1 MKKYIKRLLRE
12 GLINEAASPVLYHFT
27 WERSL
32 SNILKTNK
40 LYLTSSVGS
49 RANEYGN
56 KPYYISFSRSKSIK
70 QGYGTKFT
78 NPGSIRIR
86 VDGNKL
92 NHNYKTISIDY
103 WQYPREKGFMGGI
116 GDEMEDRVVS
126 DNDAID
132 NANKYIESI
141 DIYVPDDGISAD
153 IIDNAKK
160 LGIKLYFYDNEKDFA
175 AGIPKRSVEPKI
187 GDAKEHRVDKGYG
200 IMRVLGALTYKEPEI
215 MDRVYDELVVD
226 YGYNKGDINDKISK
240 THEEYDYYLR
250 PNDDYYL
257 TDLTNSLSADLQNNN
272 RSSNKLVRYIIK
284 EFIKDYKRVGADNL
298 KDYLNLKLYRGKKT
312 QMDYNKELSIE
323 FDKLIKSSYKKHKEY
338 LDFSVYDK
346 DDNSID
352 SFIELPEVNKFLSD
366 KVFKIRKYVLDYIEN
381 NDNLFKDWYK
391 ISRDDIKN
399 NIDLYD
405 GLDTILKNFGDDQ
418 VTKHEFE
425 YVMSHILWSIDD
437 FGYTRLGGIK
447 DEYYKQFYNN

>member
-1 MKKYIKRLLRE
+1 MKKYIKKLLRE
-12 GLINEAASPVLYHFT
+12 SLLSEAASPVLYHFT

-103 WQYPREKGFMGGI
+103 WQYPREKGFMGGS

-126 DNDAID
+126 DNDVID

-141 DIYVPDDGISAD
+141 DIFLPKDGISAD
-153 IIDNAKK
+153 IIENAKK
-160 LGIKLYFYDNEKDFA
+160 LGIKLYFYANEKDFA

-187 GDAKEHRVDKGYG
+187 ADAKEHRIDKGYG

-215 MDRVYDELVVD
+215 MDKVYDELVVD

-240 THEEYDYYLR
+240 IHEEYDYYLR

-298 KDYLNLKLYRGKKT
+298 KDYLNLKLYSGKKT
-312 QMDYNKELSIE
+312 QRVYNKELSIE
-323 FDKLIKSSYKKHKEY
+323 FDKLIKSSYKKRKEY

-346 DDNSID
+346 DGNRID
-352 SFIELPEVNKFLSD
+352 SFVELPEVKKFLND

-381 NDNLFKDWYK
+381 NDDLFKTYYK
-391 ISRDDIKN
+391 INRSEIKN
-399 NIDLYD
+399 NIDLYG
-405 GLDTILKNFGDDQ
+405 GLDTILKKFDDNQ

-425 YVMSHILWSIDD
+425 DVIGNILYDIDD
-437 FGYTRLGGIK
+437 FAYDRLSKIK
-447 DEYYKQFYNN
+447 DEYNQQFYNN